1 MARSVILQQQWEQL
15 AEPAHFDAREL
26 ARLCQLSTRQLQRE
40 FRRCLG
46 SSPQSWLNQR
56 RIAAAQRLLLA
67 GWSVKAVGFE
77 LGFKQTS
84 HFCRQ
89 FKSLNNM
96 TPSEF
101 VLQRTQSSTD
111 VAQG

>member
-1 MARSVILQQQWEQL
+1 MAKAGILRQRWEQL
-15 AEPAHFDAREL
+15 AEPAHYDAREL
-26 ARLCQLSTRQLQRE
+26 AQLCQISTRQLQRE

-46 SSPQSWLNQR
+46 CSPQSWLNQQ
-56 RIAAAQRLLLA
+56 RIMAAQRLLLA
-67 GWSVKAVGFE
+67 GWPVKAVGYE

-89 FKSLNNM
+89 FKSLNHL

-101 VLQRTQSSTD
+101 VLRQTQMSGV